1 MADHFYGVAVG
12 AGIAPSAVT
21 IGTVTAGSNVEL
33 RVTDGL
39 ATMSK
44 TDLLKALD
52 AIEAAIVT
60 SNAPA

>member
-12 AGIAPSAVT
+12 NGLAPSGVT
-21 IGTVTAGSNVEL
+21 IGTATAGSNVEL

-44 TDLLKALD
+44 TDLLKALE
-52 AIEAAIVT
+52 AIEAAIIT
-60 SNAPA
+60 SSAPA